1 VHPDVATDSHRAD
14 SRKNRKTKREEKRRR
29 LAREQLPFKACC
41 LFTPDTICP
50 SLMFSELNDRPN
62 ESGSQAPPQNF
73 KGQTSHRAGGDD
85 VRLSPL
91 PARNTLLT
99 ILFFSALA
107 AAILYW
113 IFFPPAPS
121 QASENSQASS
131 AQQAEQN

>member
-1 VHPDVATDSHRAD
+1 M
-14 SRKNRKTKREEKRRR
+14 
-29 LAREQLPFKACC
+29 L
-41 LFTPDTICP
+41 
-50 SLMFSELNDRPN
+50 SELNRRTDEVEN
-62 ESGSQAPPQNF
+62 QAPPENF
-73 KGQTSHRAGGDD
+73 KGNASKRAAGTE

-113 IFFPPAPS
+113 IFFPPAPP
-121 QASENSQASS
+121 QTSEHSPASS